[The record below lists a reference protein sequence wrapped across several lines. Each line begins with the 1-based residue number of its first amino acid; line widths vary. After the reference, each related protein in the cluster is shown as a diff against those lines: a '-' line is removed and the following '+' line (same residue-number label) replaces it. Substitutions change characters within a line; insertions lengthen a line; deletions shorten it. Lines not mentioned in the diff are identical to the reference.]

1 LKRKFL
7 FAGSLLLIAFAIH
20 AQPAV
25 PHIQTPCTTAS
36 EGTAGNFIISYT
48 IGEMTLVESRQ
59 QSGLLITQGVLQPA
73 KGIAD
78 TNYQCFNSAEV
89 KVFPNPNPGTF
100 QLQLSIFKPGKMQIS
115 LLDENGRNYLNEQFN
130 YAGFTTRPYNIQRLT
145 SGVYYMLLVF
155 TENGQSKP
163 KKCVYTLQKIN

>member
-1 LKRKFL
+1 VKRKL
-7 FAGSLLLIAFAIH
+7 VFAGSLLFIACATH

-25 PHIQTPCTTAS
+25 PASQTPCATAS
-36 EGTAGNFIISYT
+36 EGKAGNFIISYT
-48 IGEMTLVESRQ
+48 IGEMSLVESWK

-89 KVFPNPNPGTF
+89 TVFPNPNPGSF

-115 LLDENGRNYLNEQFN
+115 LLDANGRNYLNDEFN
-130 YAGFTTRPYNIQRLT
+130 YAGFATRPYNIQRLAN
-145 SGVYYMLLVF
+145 GVYHLLLVF
-155 TENGQSKP
+155 TETGQSKP